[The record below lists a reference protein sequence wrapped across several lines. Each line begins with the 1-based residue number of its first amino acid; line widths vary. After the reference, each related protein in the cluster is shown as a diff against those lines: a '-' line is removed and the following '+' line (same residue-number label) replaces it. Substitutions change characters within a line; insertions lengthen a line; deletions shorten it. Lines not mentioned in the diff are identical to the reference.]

1 MLDFLILA
9 ARGAAQEADTG
20 KGMSLEWAI
29 VLFFMLLGLGITLSP
44 PKRTS
49 EIKKQKEK

>member
-9 ARGAAQEADTG
+9 AKKVQEAEAG
-20 KGMSLEWAI
+20 KSMSMEWAI
-29 VLFFMLLGLGITLSP
+29 VLFLMLLGLAVTLTP

-49 EIKKQKEK
+49 EIKKHKEKK